1 MDTELLFTELTLNA
15 GDFGPE
21 TSVPDLMPMD
31 NLQNKTQYF
40 LDDTDEIYEGYGRMR
55 TAYPYRHRSMYSR
68 ALAPRAVRC
77 AVLENACLRA
87 EFLPDYGGRLWRLYD
102 KTAQRE
108 LLYTNDVLRASNL
121 AVRDAW
127 FAGGVEWNIGVIG
140 HTPLTT
146 EPLFTARLTMPDG
159 SPVLRMYEYERI
171 RGVVYQ
177 MDFWLDADAPVLY
190 AAMRVTNPAAEV
202 TPMYWWSNIAAQQYE
217 NGRVLVPATEAFTSD
232 RVCVRK
238 VPVPMV
244 DGVDISHYNNIPHQV
259 DYFFNIPP
267 EAPKFIANVDAD
279 GYGLLHT
286 STARLQS
293 RKLFSWGTN
302 DASKRWQ
309 EFLCGSGK
317 PYLEIQAGLG
327 KTQYGCIPMAPHT
340 TWDWVEAYSPLTL
353 SAEEQ
358 AAPFAEASALLSR
371 RIAQH
376 TDVLE
381 AAQEK
386 ARVFAKMRA
395 DLHSCAGGY
404 GALENALRAADGQEP
419 MTSHLDF
426 TSDDMR
432 QQEWHMLLQTGAL
445 PTPLDGDAPADFM
458 CGLAWL
464 DLLQKAAARP
474 DASWYASYQLGLV
487 LWQQKHFSMARAI
500 LEHAA
505 GMEENAW
512 TLQALAALYLCEGK
526 PDIAAPL
533 MTKGILL
540 RPADASYVKEGVRL
554 LVRAEAWPLIA
565 GLFDELDER
574 VWQEP
579 RMRFYR
585 AQTLLRLGD
594 ARSAQ
599 ELLCADGGLEIA
611 DLRECEASVGAL
623 WREVHDTL
631 HERAGEPIPHF
642 FNFDSLAEESME
654 QGEH

>member
-1 MDTELLFTELTLNA
+1 MDTELLFTELTLDA

-21 TSVPDLMPMD
+21 TSVPDLIPLS

-40 LDDTDEIYEGYGRMR
+40 LDETDEIYEGYGMVQ
-55 TAYPYRHRSMYSR
+55 TAYPYRHRSMYTR
-68 ALAPRAVRC
+68 ALTPRAVQC
-77 AVLENACLRA
+77 AVLENTYLRA

-102 KTAQRE
+102 KMAQRE

-146 EPLFTARLTMPDG
+146 EPLFTARITQPDG

-177 MDFWLDADAPVLY
+177 MDFWLDAQAPVLY
-190 AAMRVTNPAAEV
+190 AAMRVTNPAAKV

-217 NGRVLVPATEAFTSD
+217 NGRVLVPASEAFTSD
-232 RVCVRK
+232 RSSVRK

-244 DGVDISHYNNIPHQV
+244 NGVDVSHYNNIPHQV

-286 STARLQS
+286 STSRLQS

-302 DASKRWQ
+302 DASARWQ

-358 AAPFAEASALLSR
+358 AAPFAEASALLSQ

-376 TDVLE
+376 TEVLAE
-381 AAQEK
+381 AQEK
-386 ARVFAKMRA
+386 ARVFARMHA
-395 DLHSCAGGY
+395 DLHRSASGY
-404 GALENALRAADGQEP
+404 GALENALRAESGQEP
-419 MTSHLDF
+419 MTPHLDF
-426 TSDDMR
+426 TSDDQR
-432 QQEWHMLLQTGAL
+432 QQEWKLLLKTGAL
-445 PTPLDGDAPADFM
+445 PAPIDGDAPADFM

-464 DLLQKAAARP
+464 DLLQRAAARP
-474 DASWYASYQLGLV
+474 DASWYAFYQLGLV
-487 LWQQKHFSMARAI
+487 LWQQKRISLARAI

-512 TLQALAALYLCEGK
+512 TLHALAALNMREGK
-526 PDIAAPL
+526 PDVAAPL
-533 MTKGILL
+533 MTKGILQ
-540 RPADASYVKEGVRL
+540 RPTDASYVKEGVRI
-554 LVRAEAWPLIA
+554 LVRAQAWELVA
-565 GLFDELDER
+565 GLFDTLDSAI
-574 VWQEP
+574 WQEP

-585 AQTLLRLGD
+585 AETLYRIGD
-594 ARSAQ
+594 ARAAQ
-599 ELLCADGGLEIA
+599 EILCANGGLEVA
-611 DLRECEASVGAL
+611 DLRECELSVGPL
-623 WREVHDTL
+623 WRAVHDAL
-631 HERAGEPIPHF
+631 HEREGEPVPHF
-642 FNFDSLAEESME
+642 FNFDSMEE
-654 QGEH
+654 